1 LVAPDSGLTLG
12 REVSADTTLIVV
24 GTARVGAT
32 VRGDLLVL
40 GDLYLRPGGSV
51 AGDAVAIGGRVMES
65 TLARVGGR
73 MLAYERIAF
82 VARDDGDGTLAL
94 RARPLD
100 GDRPES
106 IVWPGVRGLR
116 IPAYDRI
123 NGLSVAVGPEVRLDT
138 GRVRLEPTVTY
149 RSHLG
154 EFDPAL
160 RARAEFTRR
169 TSIELELARGTF
181 SNDAWIRNEIV
192 NGALALA
199 FGFDTRN
206 WYRADRGI
214 ATVGRRYESTI
225 HVLEP
230 FVGAQLERAWSVG
243 RDSGAASAPYAV
255 LGRNDPEGIRRFNP
269 VVTGGRIA
277 SLLAGAR
284 WRVEGETS
292 QGDATLQLEQALD
305 VARGSRFT
313 QATLDAQAALPGFR
327 DHRLAIFA
335 HAVGT
340 VGGAVPS
347 QRYAYVGGGGTIP
360 SLFLLEQ
367 GGRPAGVGRDA
378 LHRAV
383 QPRHPPVR
391 GIPERDAAPHRG
403 RGGGGPPAGAHAEPR
418 APPER
423 GDAARR
429 LHLRPERPRA
439 EQLLRRRRRALSG
452 AGASQSGRRS
462 GTGSGSSATPSATSP
477 MSCGPR
483 TCATSVSSS
492 GPGRLGK
499 ISEATMELASSPAI
513 TPSET
518 PIGSGSGRRAAILA
532 PTKARTGGEAE
543 PQEVELLDHAREQ
556 EEQRPQP
563 QDGEDVR
570 RVDDER
576 VARDA
581 EDRRDRVDGEHEVG
595 ASRPARAPRTAASRS
610 SRTVPSGPGLAHEEV
625 LPAVAL
631 VHRREAP
638 TRRSTGLC
646 SGSISSPPFTA
657 ILIPVYTR
665 KAPKT

>member
-1 LVAPDSGLTLG
+1 
-12 REVSADTTLIVV
+12 
-24 GTARVGAT
+24 
-32 VRGDLLVL
+32 
-40 GDLYLRPGGSV
+40 
-51 AGDAVAIGGRVMES
+51 MES

-82 VARDDGDGTLAL
+82 VARDEGDGTLAL

-123 NGLSVAVGPEVRLDT
+123 NGLSVAAGPEVRLDT

-225 HVLEP
+225 HVVEP

-243 RDSGAASAPYAV
+243 RDSGAVSAPFAV
-255 LGRNDPEGIRRFNP
+255 LGKNDPEGIRRFNP

-313 QATLDAQAALPGFR
+313 QATLDAEAALPGFR

-367 GGRPAGVGRDA
+367 GGDQLAWVETRYTVPFSRVTLPFVGSPSVTLRHIVGGAGVDRLPA
-378 LHRAV
+378 LTQNLGLRLSVAMLRADYTFD
-383 QPRHPPVR
+383 PS
-391 GIPERDAAPHRG
+391 GRG
-403 RGGGGPPAGAHAEPR
+403 R
-418 APPER
+418 
-423 GDAARR
+423 
-429 LHLRPERPRA
+429 
-439 EQLLRRRRRALSG
+439 SNF
-452 AGASQSGRRS
+452 
-462 GTGSGSSATPSATSP
+462 
-477 MSCGPR
+477 
-483 TCATSVSSS
+483 SV
-492 GPGRLGK
+492 GVG
-499 ISEATMELASSPAI
+499 
-513 TPSET
+513 
-518 PIGSGSGRRAAILA
+518 
-532 PTKARTGGEAE
+532 
-543 PQEVELLDHAREQ
+543 
-556 EEQRPQP
+556 
-563 QDGEDVR
+563 VR
-570 RVDDER
+570 
-576 VARDA
+576 
-581 EDRRDRVDGEHEVG
+581 
-595 ASRPARAPRTAASRS
+595 
-610 SRTVPSGPGLAHEEV
+610 
-625 LPAVAL
+625 
-631 VHRREAP
+631 
-638 TRRSTGLC
+638 
-646 SGSISSPPFTA
+646 
-657 ILIPVYTR
+657 
-665 KAPKT
+665 